1 MAFCNTGI
9 AVREDR
15 GGSVAVNSRLGPLVD
30 LPALRRLWS
39 GHDRRVQIA
48 VLLLAAA
55 VIVAVSVSPLRGYIS
70 AIDAVGYPGV
80 FLLSLLGSVS
90 MALPVPGLLSV
101 CGTSVVLDPFLV
113 GVVAGVGET
122 IGEASGY
129 GLGYGGGSV
138 VERHRAYPKVKRWME
153 ERGALVIFAVSVIP
167 NPVFDVVGVAA
178 GAVRYPLLRFFGI
191 VLLGKVLKG
200 VMVAYT
206 CDFGIT
212 HLPWVS

>member
-1 MAFCNTGI
+1 M
-9 AVREDR
+9 
-15 GGSVAVNSRLGPLVD
+15 NSRLGALVD
-30 LPALRRLWS
+30 LPALRLLWS

-48 VLLLAAA
+48 VLLLAVAVIAA
-55 VIVAVSVSPLRGYIS
+55 VWYFRGYFSSIE
-70 AIDAVGYPGV
+70 AVGYPAV

-90 MALPVPGLLSV
+90 MVMPVPGLLSV
-101 CGTSVVLDPFLV
+101 CSTSVVLDPLLV
-113 GVVAGVGET
+113 GIVAGVGET

-129 GLGYGGGSV
+129 ALGFGGGSV
-138 VERHRAYPKVKRWME
+138 VEKHRAYPKVKRWME
-153 ERGALVIFAVSVIP
+153 ERGALVIFAVSVVP
-167 NPVFDVVGVAA
+167 NPVFDIVGVAA
-178 GAVRYPLLRFFGI
+178 GAVRYPPVRFFGI

>member
-1 MAFCNTGI
+1 M
-9 AVREDR
+9 
-15 GGSVAVNSRLGPLVD
+15 NSRLGALVD
-30 LPALRRLWS
+30 LPALRLLWS

-48 VLLLAAA
+48 VLLLAVAVIAA
-55 VIVAVSVSPLRGYIS
+55 VWYFRGYFSSIE
-70 AIDAVGYPGV
+70 AVGYPAV

-90 MALPVPGLLSV
+90 MVMPVPGLLSV
-101 CGTSVVLDPFLV
+101 CSTSVVLDPLLV
-113 GVVAGVGET
+113 GIVAGVGET

-129 GLGYGGGSV
+129 ALGFGGGSV
-138 VERHRAYPKVKRWME
+138 VEKHRAYPKVKRWME
-153 ERGALVIFAVSVIP
+153 ERGALVIFAVSVVP

-178 GAVRYPLLRFFGI
+178 GAVRYSPVRFFGI

>member
-1 MAFCNTGI
+1 M
-9 AVREDR
+9 
-15 GGSVAVNSRLGPLVD
+15 NSRLGALVD
-30 LPALRRLWS
+30 LPALRLLWS

-48 VLLLAAA
+48 VLLLAVAVIAA
-55 VIVAVSVSPLRGYIS
+55 VWYFRGYFSSIE
-70 AIDAVGYPGV
+70 AVGYPAV

-90 MALPVPGLLSV
+90 MVMPVPGLLSV
-101 CGTSVVLDPFLV
+101 CSTSVVLDPLLV

-138 VERHRAYPKVKRWME
+138 VEKHRAYPKVKRWME
-153 ERGALVIFAVSVIP
+153 ERGALVIFAVSVVP

-178 GAVRYPLLRFFGI
+178 GAVRYPLLRFLGI

>member
-1 MAFCNTGI
+1 M
-9 AVREDR
+9 
-15 GGSVAVNSRLGPLVD
+15 NSRLGALVD
-30 LPALRRLWS
+30 LPALRLLWS

-48 VLLLAAA
+48 VLLLAVAVIAA
-55 VIVAVSVSPLRGYIS
+55 VWYFRGYFSSIE
-70 AIDAVGYPGV
+70 AVGYPAV

-90 MALPVPGLLSV
+90 MVMPVPGLLSV
-101 CGTSVVLDPFLV
+101 CSTSVVLDPLLV

-138 VERHRAYPKVKRWME
+138 VEKHRAYPKVKRWME
-153 ERGALVIFAVSVIP
+153 ERGALVIFAVSVVP

>member
-1 MAFCNTGI
+1 M
-9 AVREDR
+9 
-15 GGSVAVNSRLGPLVD
+15 NSRLGALVD
-30 LPALRRLWS
+30 LPALRLLWS
-39 GHDRRVQIA
+39 GHDRRIQVA
-48 VLLLAAA
+48 VLLLAVAVIAA
-55 VIVAVSVSPLRGYIS
+55 VWYFRGYFSSIE
-70 AIDAVGYPGV
+70 AVGYPAV

-90 MALPVPGLLSV
+90 MVMPVPGLLSV
-101 CGTSVVLDPFLV
+101 CSTSVVLDPLLV

-129 GLGYGGGSV
+129 ALGFGGGSV
-138 VERHRAYPKVKRWME
+138 VEKHRAYPKVKRWME
-153 ERGALVIFAVSVIP
+153 ERGALVIFAVSIVP
-167 NPVFDVVGVAA
+167 NPVFDIVGVAA
-178 GAVRYPLLRFFGI
+178 GAVRYPPVRFFGI

>member
-1 MAFCNTGI
+1 M
-9 AVREDR
+9 
-15 GGSVAVNSRLGPLVD
+15 NSRLGAMVD

-39 GHDRRVQIA
+39 GHDRRIQVA
-48 VLLLAAA
+48 VLLLAVAVIAA
-55 VIVAVSVSPLRGYIS
+55 VWYFRGYFSSIE
-70 AIDAVGYPGV
+70 AVGYPAV

-90 MALPVPGLLSV
+90 MVMPVPGLLSV
-101 CGTSVVLDPFLV
+101 CSTSVVLDPLLV

-129 GLGYGGGSV
+129 ALGFGGGSV
-138 VERHRAYPKVKRWME
+138 VEKHRAYPKVKRWME
-153 ERGALVIFAVSVIP
+153 ERGALVIFAVSVVP

-178 GAVRYPLLRFFGI
+178 GAVRYPPVRFFGI

>member
-1 MAFCNTGI
+1 MSQLFGAL
-9 AVREDR
+9 A
-15 GGSVAVNSRLGPLVD
+15 D

-39 GHDRRVQIA
+39 RPDRRVQIA
-48 VLLLAAA
+48 VLLVGAAMIAA
-55 VIVAVSVSPLRGYIS
+55 VWALRGYIS
-70 AIDAVGYPGV
+70 SIQAVGYPGI

-90 MALPVPGLLSV
+90 MVLPVPGLISV
-101 CGTSVVLDPFLV
+101 CGASVVLDPFLV
-113 GVVAGVGET
+113 GIVAGAGET

-129 GLGYGGGSV
+129 AVGYGGGSV

-153 ERGALVIFAVSVIP
+153 ERGVLVIFAFSAVP
-167 NPVFDVVGVAA
+167 NPVFDFVGVAA

-200 VMVAYT
+200 VVVAYT

-212 HLPWVS
+212 HLPWVT

>member
-1 MAFCNTGI
+1 M
-9 AVREDR
+9 
-15 GGSVAVNSRLGPLVD
+15 SSRLGALVD
-30 LPALRRLWS
+30 LPALRLLWS

-48 VLLLAAA
+48 VLLVAVVVIAA
-55 VIVAVSVSPLRGYIS
+55 VWYFRGYFSSIE
-70 AIDAVGYPGV
+70 AVGYPAV

-90 MALPVPGLLSV
+90 MVMPVPGLLSV
-101 CGTSVVLDPFLV
+101 CSTSVVLDPLLV

-122 IGEASGY
+122 IGETSGY
-129 GLGYGGGSV
+129 ALGYGGGSV

-178 GAVRYPLLRFFGI
+178 GAVRYPVVRFFGI

>member
-1 MAFCNTGI
+1 M
-9 AVREDR
+9 
-15 GGSVAVNSRLGPLVD
+15 NSRLGALVD
-30 LPALRRLWS
+30 LPALRLLWS

-48 VLLLAAA
+48 VLLLAVAVIAA
-55 VIVAVSVSPLRGYIS
+55 VWYFRGYFSSIE
-70 AIDAVGYPGV
+70 AVGYPAV

-90 MALPVPGLLSV
+90 MVMPVPGLLSV
-101 CGTSVVLDPFLV
+101 CSTSVVLDPLLV

-138 VERHRAYPKVKRWME
+138 VEKHRAYPKVKRWME

-167 NPVFDVVGVAA
+167 NPVFDIVGVAA

>member
-1 MAFCNTGI
+1 M
-9 AVREDR
+9 
-15 GGSVAVNSRLGPLVD
+15 VD

-39 GHDRRVQIA
+39 GHDRRIQVA
-48 VLLLAAA
+48 VLLLAVAVIAA
-55 VIVAVSVSPLRGYIS
+55 VWYFRGYFSSIE
-70 AIDAVGYPGV
+70 AVGYPAV

-90 MALPVPGLLSV
+90 MVMPVPGLLSV
-101 CGTSVVLDPFLV
+101 CSTSVVLDPLLV

-129 GLGYGGGSV
+129 ALGFGGGSV
-138 VERHRAYPKVKRWME
+138 VEKHRAYPKVKRWME
-153 ERGALVIFAVSVIP
+153 ERGALVIFAVSVVP

-178 GAVRYPLLRFFGI
+178 GAVRYPPVRFFGI